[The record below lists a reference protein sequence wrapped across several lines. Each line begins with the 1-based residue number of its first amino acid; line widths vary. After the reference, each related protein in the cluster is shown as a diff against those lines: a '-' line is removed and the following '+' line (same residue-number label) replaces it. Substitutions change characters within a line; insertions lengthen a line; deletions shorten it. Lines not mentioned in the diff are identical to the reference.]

1 MGEAVSAR
9 AHGKKGREEVQEEVP
24 EGEEGEVQ

>member
-9 AHGKKGREEVQEEVP
+9 AHGKKGREEVQEEVQ
-24 EGEEGEVQ
+24 EGEEVQ